1 MYRERM
7 PMQLLS
13 YLRLARLTDL
23 ALLAK
28 VWDCPRHLPMP
39 NTFMHRIYVAQ

>member
-13 YLRLARLTDL
+13 YLRLARLTDS

-28 VWDCPRHLPMP
+28 VWDCLLPSA
-39 NTFMHRIYVAQ
+39 HAQHAHTHNCRA